1 MLKKLLFSDTTSLV
15 VGQVLSILLG
25 YLLIVYLARSFAP
38 EVYGAYAFSI
48 SIISWLEL
56 ILTIGFHNYI
66 ISFDVMNNKSKI
78 KKIISIQ
85 ILSAITLSLLV
96 LSYLFFFY
104 SDGNRKIFWII
115 VCAVLDFIPFAL
127 YSTNVAIINEMK
139 KFRHQSALII
149 TYSFLKLAFMIVLS
163 EVFSSIEI
171 AVIGMALS
179 SFLTFCISYK
189 SLSKI
194 FWACPSKSCSTPYR
208 DALRNIAISVFIVI
222 ATGVLINI
230 DFWCLK
236 ANNPSDMTLI
246 GNYGV
251 VTNFSRAFY
260 FIVSVIFYKYYVML
274 KGYPSILESM
284 KAWGVIKNLLTV
296 ILLFCAYTIATHTI
310 LDYVIS
316 LFFGNAYV
324 DSAVIGQNILPYQ
337 GAFFVSIFMIQS
349 FFYTR
354 SKVTVLSVLI
364 INIFIF
370 YLLMLLLYQHF
381 ELNSIKYTHGTLFI
395 LNTLL
400 FLGLL
405 TLNRPIAQT
414 AITKGNNHE

>member
-1 MLKKLLFSDTTSLV
+1 MLKKLIFSDTMSLV
-15 VGQVLSILLG
+15 FGQVLSILLG

-38 EVYGAYAFSI
+38 EIYGAYAFSL

-66 ISFDVMNNKSKI
+66 ISFDVINNKSKI

-85 ILSAITLSLLV
+85 ILSATTLSLLV

-104 SDGNRKIFWII
+104 SDGNRKIYWII

-139 KFRHQSALII
+139 KYRYQSALIV
-149 TYSFLKLAFMIVLS
+149 TYSFLKLVFMIVLS
-163 EVFSSIEI
+163 EVFLSIEI
-171 AVIGMALS
+171 AVVGMALS
-179 SFLTFCISYK
+179 SFLTFYISCK

-194 FWACPSKSCSTPYR
+194 FWACPSKPCGTPYR
-208 DALRNIAISVFIVI
+208 DDLRNIAISVLIVI
-222 ATGVLINI
+222 AIGVLINI

-236 ANNPSDMTLI
+236 ANNPNDMTLI

-260 FIVSVIFYKYYVML
+260 FIVSVIFYKYYVLL
-274 KGYPSILESM
+274 KSYPSILESM
-284 KAWGVIKNLLTV
+284 KVWGVIKNLLTV
-296 ILLFCAYTIATHTI
+296 IFLFFAYAIAIYTI
-310 LDYVIS
+310 LDFIIL

-324 DSAVIGQNILPYQ
+324 DSAAIGQNILPYQ

-349 FFYTR
+349 FFYLQ
-354 SKVTVLSVLI
+354 SKVTVLSILI
-364 INIFIF
+364 LNIFIF
-370 YLLMLLLYQHF
+370 YLLMQLLYPHY
-381 ELNSIKYTHGTLFI
+381 ELNSIKYTHGALIIINTFFFL
-395 LNTLL
+395 TLL
-400 FLGLL
+400 IFSR
-405 TLNRPIAQT
+405 TITQIPT
-414 AITKGNNHE
+414 TKGTNNE